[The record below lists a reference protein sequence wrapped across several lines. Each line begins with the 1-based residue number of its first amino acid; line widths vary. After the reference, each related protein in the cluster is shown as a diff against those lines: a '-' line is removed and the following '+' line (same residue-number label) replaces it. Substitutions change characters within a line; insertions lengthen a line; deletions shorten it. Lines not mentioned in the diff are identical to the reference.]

1 MRSCGLDP
9 VGQITLQY
17 EQLAQLLRI
26 FRDFRVSIILSIS
39 FFALSIGKCKKGH
52 CSKQVPQRWQVS
64 ALNKVIDSEII
75 KLGFINNYSIVDL
88 LY

>member
-1 MRSCGLDP
+1 MRSYGLDP

-52 CSKQVPQRWQVS
+52 FSKQVPHRSQVC
-64 ALNKVIDSEII
+64 ALNTLINSIRYY
-75 KLGFINNYSIVDL
+75 FIL
-88 LY
+88 